1 MRSATAWP
9 MSASSSCRSRGSR
22 SARSSAI
29 ITGRTIRSRW
39 APAATPSARW
49 GPMLGSYI
57 VGSAAKAIGYD
68 TTWQAA
74 RLGLSG
80 GYQFDYDL
88 TFTGEV
94 AWVPYAH
101 YSNADSHFQRVDL
114 GPVPNIAS
122 TGHGMGVE
130 AQSFVNY
137 ALTPSFEIG
146 FGARYWGLFASNGS

>member
-1 MRSATAWP
+1 
-9 MSASSSCRSRGSR
+9 
-22 SARSSAI
+22 
-29 ITGRTIRSRW
+29 
-39 APAATPSARW
+39 
-49 GPMLGSYI
+49 MLGSYI

-101 YSNADSHFQRVDL
+101 HSNADSHFQRVDL
-114 GPVPNIAS
+114 GPLPNIVS

-130 AQSFVNY
+130 AQSFINY

-146 FGARYWGLFASNGS
+146 FGARYWGLFADKGTTKFKVLPGTYPVTEFDTQRAGVLAQAKYRF